1 MYIQQIY
8 TGCLAQA
15 AYYIESEGEAAII
28 DPLRDIQAYLDIAM
42 ARNAKI
48 KYIFE
53 THFHADF
60 VSGHIDIAKK
70 TGAKIVYGPTA
81 KASYDII
88 VGMDGQEFAL
98 GNEKIQLIHTPG
110 HTKESS
116 CFLAKDVNGKTFAIF
131 SGDTLFV
138 GDVGRVDLAAN
149 ETLTTKDLASMMYD
163 SVEKLKKLSDDVVVY
178 PGHGAGSACGKNIG
192 KETTTTIGE
201 QRKNNYALQPMDRE
215 IFVKTMVS
223 GLPTPPKY
231 FFMDAKINRAGYEED
246 MDTLLGHNVNAL
258 SVTDF
263 IKEKETGAMILDTR
277 MPAEYAQG
285 HVPESL
291 NIGLNGD
298 FAVWV
303 GTIIDNVPLILIC
316 DEGKEKESVL
326 RLGRVGYDK
335 VKGFLKGGVNAWKE
349 AGLKVIFIH
358 SITAE
363 EFAKQLENGGQ
374 PLDVR
379 NEGEVANG
387 TVRDAINIPLGKLQE
402 GLKTLDK
409 NAHYYVYCAGGYRS
423 MISSS
428 ILEKNGFINITNVEG
443 GINAIKKTSTPIEVP
458 AMA

>member
-28 DPLRDIQAYLDIAM
+28 DPLRDIQEYLEIAK

-88 VGMDGQEFAL
+88 VAADMQEFPL
-98 GNEKIQLIHTPG
+98 GNEKIQLLHTPG

-116 CFLAKDVNGKTFAIF
+116 CFLAINATGKPYALF

-149 ETLTTKDLASMMYD
+149 ETLTKDQLASMMYD
-163 SVEKLKKLSDDVVVY
+163 SVEKLKKLSDDVIVY

-215 IFVKTMVS
+215 TFIETMVT
-223 GLPTPPKY
+223 GLATPPKY
-231 FFMDAKINRAGYEED
+231 FFMDAKINRNGYEED
-246 MDTLLGHNVNAL
+246 MDSLLGHNVHAL
-258 SVTDF
+258 STADF
-263 IKEKETGAMILDTR
+263 IKEQEAGTMVLDTR
-277 MPAEYAQG
+277 MPAEYAKG
-285 HVPESL
+285 HIPGSL

-303 GTIIDNVPLILIC
+303 GTIIDNVPLVLVC
-316 DEGKEKESVL
+316 EEGKEKESVL

-335 VKGFLKGGVNAWKE
+335 VKGYLNGGVTAWKE
-349 AGLKVIFIH
+349 AGQKVKTIH
-358 SITAE
+358 CVSAD
-363 EFAKQLENGGQ
+363 EFAKNIEKEGYS
-374 PLDVR
+374 LDIR
-379 NEGEVANG
+379 NDGEVAQG
-387 TVRDAINIPLGKLQE
+387 TVKDAIAIPLGKLQE
-402 GLKTLDK
+402 EMNTLDK

-423 MISSS
+423 MIGTS
-428 ILEKNGFINITNVEG
+428 ILKKNGFVNLTNVEG
-443 GINAIKKTSTPIEVP
+443 GINAIKKTNAKIEVP

>member
-28 DPLRDIQAYLDIAM
+28 DPLRDIQAYLDIAKS
-42 ARNAKI
+42 RNAKI

-88 VGMDGQEFAL
+88 VATDEQEFPL
-98 GNEKIQLIHTPG
+98 GNEKLQLLYTPG

-116 CFLAKDVNGKTFAIF
+116 CFLAKDATGKPYALF

-138 GDVGRVDLAAN
+138 DDVGRVDLAAN
-149 ETLTTKDLASMMYD
+149 EILTKEELASMMYD
-163 SVEKLKKLSDDVVVY
+163 SVAKLKKLADDIIVY

-215 IFVKTMVS
+215 AFINTMVT
-223 GLPTPPKY
+223 GLATPPKY
-231 FFMDAKINRAGYEED
+231 FFIDAKINRNGYEED
-246 MDTLLGHNVNAL
+246 MDSLLGNNLRALVVN
-258 SVTDF
+258 DF
-263 IKEKETGAMILDTR
+263 IKEKEAGAIILDTR
-277 MPAEYAQG
+277 MAAEYAKE
-285 HVPESL
+285 HVPGSL

-303 GTIIDNVPLILIC
+303 GTIIDNVPIVLVA
-316 DEGKEKESVL
+316 DEGKEKESVM
-326 RLGRVGYDK
+326 RLARVGYDK
-335 VKGFLKGGVNAWKE
+335 VAGFLKGGVSAWKE
-349 AGLKVIFIH
+349 ARQKVKSIH
-358 SITAE
+358 SVSAD
-363 EFAKQLENGGQ
+363 EFAKDIKKSGH

-379 NEGEVANG
+379 NEGEVMQGA
-387 TVRDAINIPLGKLQE
+387 VKDAVTIPLGKLQE
-402 GLKTLDK
+402 GLNSLDK
-409 NAHYYVYCAGGYRS
+409 DAHYYIYCAGGYRS
-423 MISSS
+423 MIGTS
-428 ILEKNGFINITNVEG
+428 ILERSGFLNLTNVEG
-443 GINAIKKTSTPIEVP
+443 GINAIKKTQVEIEVP